1 MIRKARAAWRG
12 TGRDGDGELSSDSGV
27 LAETPYS
34 YRTRFENQKGTNPE
48 ELIAAAHAGC
58 FTMALAFQLQGAGY
72 TPTGPA
78 GVSATAFKFNHR
90 ATRQLTSFGPRS
102 MDNRSAAMSV
112 KPPTKPML
120 GATAQ
125 LTAQLPIDGL
135 GLRPKAAAEAKV
147 HAPDTDAALV
157 DAIRRGDAGSR
168 EALYHRFKR
177 RVYALAVRIVGTVD
191 AEEVAQEA
199 FIRIFRGLTK
209 FRGDAALA
217 TWIYRLAVNAALSH
231 RSRRAA
237 VAQPEAPE
245 AVEAQASAE
254 PVRGDAVLRVRIERA
269 LARLPVGYRTVI
281 VLHDVEGLEHE
292 EVAQIL
298 GCHVGT
304 SKSQLHKARARLREM
319 LAADGITAAA
329 LETG

>member
-1 MIRKARAAWRG
+1 
-12 TGRDGDGELSSDSGV
+12 
-27 LAETPYS
+27 
-34 YRTRFENQKGTNPE
+34 
-48 ELIAAAHAGC
+48 
-58 FTMALAFQLQGAGY
+58 
-72 TPTGPA
+72 
-78 GVSATAFKFNHR
+78 
-90 ATRQLTSFGPRS
+90 
-102 MDNRSAAMSV
+102 MDNADAAMPV
-112 KPPTKPML
+112 KPPTTPML

-135 GLRPKAAAEAKV
+135 GLGARATAESKV
-147 HAPDTDAALV
+147 QAPHDDAALV
-157 DAIRRGDAGSR
+157 EAVRRGDAGSR

-177 RVYALAVRIVGTVD
+177 RVYALAVRIVGSTD

-231 RSRRAA
+231 RSRRGA
-237 VAQPEAPE
+237 VATPEGADDVDAQP
-245 AVEAQASAE
+245 SAE
-254 PVRGDAVLRVRIERA
+254 PAHGDAVLRGRIERA

-329 LETG
+329 LENG

>member
-1 MIRKARAAWRG
+1 M
-12 TGRDGDGELSSDSGV
+12 
-27 LAETPYS
+27 P
-34 YRTRFENQKGTNPE
+34 
-48 ELIAAAHAGC
+48 
-58 FTMALAFQLQGAGY
+58 
-72 TPTGPA
+72 
-78 GVSATAFKFNHR
+78 
-90 ATRQLTSFGPRS
+90 
-102 MDNRSAAMSV
+102 V
-112 KPPTKPML
+112 KPPTTPML

-125 LTAQLPIDGL
+125 LTAVDGL
-135 GLRPKAAAEAKV
+135 RLGPRASAEANAKV
-147 HAPDTDAALV
+147 HAPDNDVALV
-157 DAIRRGDAGSR
+157 DAIRRGEAGSR
-168 EALYHRFKR
+168 EALYHKFKR
-177 RVYALAVRIVGTVD
+177 RVYALAVRIVGPVD

-237 VAQPEAPE
+237 SAQPEPDE
-245 AVEAQASAE
+245 VVEAQVSASAE
-254 PVRGDAVLRVRIERA
+254 PVHGDAVLRTRLERA

-292 EVAQIL
+292 EVARIL
-298 GCHVGT
+298 DCHVGT

-329 LETG
+329 LENG

>member
-1 MIRKARAAWRG
+1 ML
-12 TGRDGDGELSSDSGV
+12 TV
-27 LAETPYS
+27 
-34 YRTRFENQKGTNPE
+34 
-48 ELIAAAHAGC
+48 
-58 FTMALAFQLQGAGY
+58 GA
-72 TPTGPA
+72 
-78 GVSATAFKFNHR
+78 
-90 ATRQLTSFGPRS
+90 
-102 MDNRSAAMSV
+102 
-112 KPPTKPML
+112 
-120 GATAQ
+120 
-125 LTAQLPIDGL
+125 IDRPL
-135 GLRPKAAAEAKV
+135 GLAQNESASAE
-147 HAPDTDAALV
+147 DAALV
-157 DAIRRGDAGSR
+157 AAIRRGDSGSR
-168 EALYHRFKR
+168 EALYHRYKR
-177 RVYALAVRIVGTVD
+177 RVFALAVRIVGAGD

-231 RSRRAA
+231 RSRRNAGL
-237 VAQPEAPE
+237 QPEAAGE
-245 AVEAQASAE
+245 NVESQVVAE
-254 PVRGDAVLRVRIERA
+254 PVHRDAVLRVRIERA

>member
-1 MIRKARAAWRG
+1 
-12 TGRDGDGELSSDSGV
+12 
-27 LAETPYS
+27 
-34 YRTRFENQKGTNPE
+34 
-48 ELIAAAHAGC
+48 
-58 FTMALAFQLQGAGY
+58 
-72 TPTGPA
+72 
-78 GVSATAFKFNHR
+78 
-90 ATRQLTSFGPRS
+90 
-102 MDNRSAAMSV
+102 MDNASAAMPV
-112 KPPTKPML
+112 KPPTTPML

-125 LTAQLPIDGL
+125 LTAVDGL
-135 GLRPKAAAEAKV
+135 RLGPRAAAETK
-147 HAPDTDAALV
+147 APASQAGDAALV
-157 DAIRRGDAGSR
+157 EAVRRGDAGSR

-177 RVYALAVRIVGTVD
+177 RVYALAVRIVGPSD

-231 RSRRAA
+231 RARRNAA
-237 VAQPEAPE
+237 AQPETSDD
-245 AVEAQASAE
+245 VEAHASAD
-254 PVRGDAVLRVRIERA
+254 PARGDAVLRGRIERA

-329 LETG
+329 LEDG